1 MTASIDPFT
10 ARAAAKFRHP
20 AGTTDVAELSPAERA
35 ALLHALN
42 ENRQQLTRLRAAAVR
57 KLRATADELDRLD
70 RQLEDIEA
78 SESWLLA

>member
-1 MTASIDPFT
+1 MTTIDPFT

-20 AGTTDVAELSPAERA
+20 AGTADAAQLSPAERA

-42 ENRQQLTRLRAAAVR
+42 ENRTRLARLRTAAVR

-70 RQLEDIEA
+70 RQLDDIEQ
-78 SESWLLA
+78 SESWLLS